1 MSRINTNVPSL
12 VAARVLTQQTASLQQ
27 SLQRLSTGLKINSGS
42 DDPAGLIASESL
54 RNEGRALSS
63 ALENVSRA
71 RTVVSTTE
79 GALSEVSSL
88 LLELESLV
96 DGSANTAG
104 LSNDEITANQT
115 QIDSILE
122 SINRIANTTQFNG
135 KKLLNGDLGYT
146 TSGITSSK
154 LSRVQLYGVSI
165 PTGQKLSV
173 AVNVTASAQ
182 TARLNLVA
190 GGASTGLL
198 ASGLLSA
205 TNNATIQVKGLLGQQ
220 TLSFAAGTVNSAI
233 RNTINSYTALTGVSA
248 SLSGQSL
255 RFNSTAYGL
264 DAFVSVSAT
273 AGTFGV
279 SGGDAGATM
288 DKGKDASVRINGQVA
303 TVKGLSA
310 AVRAGGLDVAI
321 DLSSTFG
328 TAVGSTTFYVT
339 GGGADFAISQDLT
352 LTGRA
357 SLGVDSVQTLNLGD
371 ATNGYLSTLANGGT
385 NALSSKNYD
394 KSQAI
399 IRSAIDQVA
408 AIRGRLGAFD
418 RNTLATTENSLQ
430 IAYENVQAADSAI
443 RDTDFALETSRLTRA
458 QILLQGAT
466 QTLQLANQAPTSV
479 LSLLR

>member
-12 VAARVLTQQTASLQQ
+12 VAARVLTQQTSNLQQ
-27 SLQRLSTGLKINSGS
+27 SLQRLSTGLKINSGA

-54 RNEGRALSS
+54 RNEGRAISS

-71 RTVVSTTE
+71 RTVVSTAE
-79 GALSEVSSL
+79 GALGEVSSL
-88 LLELESLV
+88 LLELEALV

-104 LSNDEITANQT
+104 ISNDELTANQA
-115 QIDSILE
+115 QIDSILD

-165 PTGQKLSV
+165 PTGQKLAVAISV
-173 AVNVTASAQ
+173 TQSAQ
-182 TARLNLVA
+182 TARLNLAA
-190 GGASTGLL
+190 GGATGLL

-205 TNNATIQVKGLLGQQ
+205 TNNATIQVKGALGAQ
-220 TLSFAAGTVNSAI
+220 TLSFTGGTVNSAI
-233 RNTINSYTALTGVSA
+233 RNTINAYTAQTGVSA

-273 AGTFGV
+273 SGTFGV
-279 SGGDAGATM
+279 SGGDSGATL
-288 DKGKDASVRINGQVA
+288 DKGRDAGVRVNGQTA
-303 TVKGLSA
+303 TVKGLA
-310 AVRAGGLDVAI
+310 ATVRSGGLDLAL
-321 DLSSTFG
+321 DLSSSFG

-339 GGGADFAISQDLT
+339 GGGADFAISHDLT

-357 SLGVDSVQTLNLGD
+357 SLGVDSVQTTNLGD
-371 ATNGYLSTLANGGT
+371 ANNGYLASLANGGT
-385 NALSSKNYD
+385 YALSSKNFD
-394 KSQAI
+394 KAQAVV
-399 IRSAIDQVA
+399 RSAIDQIA
-408 AIRGRLGAFD
+408 AIRGRLGGFD

-430 IAYENVQAADSAI
+430 ISYENVQAADSAL
-443 RDTDFALETSRLTRA
+443 RDTDFAAETSRLTRA
-458 QILLQGAT
+458 QILLQTAT
-466 QTLQLANQAPTSV
+466 QTLQIANQVPTQV